1 MKFET
6 TVTIHWNEE
15 EAHAWNVLFLAIR
28 DLAHKPCGDVEVSKA
43 VNDFYEAM
51 QNFVDY
57 IED

>member
-6 TVTIHWNEE
+6 TVTIHLNQEE
-15 EAHAWNVLFLAIR
+15 TSAWNTLYLAIS
-28 DLAHKPCGDVEVSKA
+28 DLAHKPCEDVEIAEA

-51 QNFVDY
+51 QNFAEY